1 MFKSL
6 IIILFILKSSH
17 AYAALFS
24 KDNFLNLNLETKH
37 SYHNEEK
44 NLIDWSDTFILISE
58 NQNIKKYKLEND
70 IFKIERTVIFED
82 KKIEVKD
89 KYINKI
95 KKKIGIISNYKLIN
109 KNPTKFHISGV
120 PTKMKNKE
128 AKLIAENPTIF
139 LTSDTETLGIYFN
152 DLYSKINLDIKVNSE
167 KELKFTDKN
176 LLLDSGETHTKIFNI
191 YKFDRGFEYYDFINY
206 LRKEHKVYTKIDGNF
221 FWLDP
226 FKNKEIISNPKLLKN
241 FFSNY
246 HIKYL
251 LIRPWIDYSDYDFEK
266 GRRVSRA
273 ELKDYFLKLKKTIK
287 LIDPKIKLL
296 VPLQSNII
304 SLNKEV
310 QKVIKENNVIKKGGF
325 RYYNIDIKEFLLKS
339 NLNLDKDELI
349 LNQKGE
355 ILFEIYWHDKKYG
368 SKNIVEIAL
377 PLKAY
382 ANGHLHNKLVNQI
395 NFALDEIEYDGVYI
409 DQFNQYYI
417 SPKHKISFNNQK
429 PNMAKIDTN
438 TGKIVSEY
446 ENVVLNTS
454 GFQKKIIDYLNT
466 KNAFMVFNTHHLHD
480 SLRYKKVARFGEGF
494 WYFYA
499 AKLWKDENFEKFAP
513 TQSFNA
519 SHLSTPLSLSMPVHF
534 YLKDDSEVSTHDI
547 LVKNLKFC
555 LFNGNL
561 MYFNSQDIKK
571 LNLDDQRMN
580 IFQKTFPIE
589 IQSINPQI
597 IKGKKKIIT
606 IKDLELKKNIFES
619 SNIFIFDKSGY
630 QIKNISTRIE
640 YKNDIIKINIDEE
653 NEILVVENKIETRN

>member
-1 MFKSL
+1 MFKGL
-6 IIILFILKSSH
+6 IIILLILKSSH
-17 AYAALFS
+17 TYATTFD
-24 KDNFLNLNLETKH
+24 KDNFLNINLDTKH

-44 NLIDWSDTFILISE
+44 NVIEWSDIFILISE
-58 NQNIKKYKLEND
+58 NQNVKKYKLEND
-70 IFKIERTVIFED
+70 NFKIERIVTFED

-89 KYINKI
+89 KYTNKL

-109 KNPTKFHISGV
+109 KNSTKFYISGNRI
-120 PTKMKNKE
+120 KKENKE
-128 AKLIAENPTIF
+128 AKLIAENPTIL
-139 LTSDTETLGIYFN
+139 LTSDIETFGIYFN

-176 LLLDSGETHTKIFNI
+176 LLLDKDETHTKIFYI
-191 YKFDRGFEYYDFINY
+191 YKFDRGFEYYDFINH
-206 LRKEHKVYTKIDGNF
+206 LRKELKVYTKIDGNF

-241 FFSNY
+241 FILNY
-246 HIKYL
+246 NIKYL

-382 ANGHLHNKLVNQI
+382 PNGHLHNKLVNQI

-446 ENVVLNTS
+446 ENVVLNTP
-454 GFQKKIIDYLNT
+454 GFEKKIIDHLNT
-466 KNAFMVFNTHHLHD
+466 KNALMVFNSHHLHD
-480 SLRYKKVARFGEGF
+480 KLRYKKVARFGEGF

-513 TQSFNA
+513 TQSFYA
-519 SHLSTPLSLSMPVHF
+519 SHLSTPLSLSIPVF
-534 YLKDDSEVSTHDI
+534 RYLKDDSEVSAHDI

-571 LNLDDQRMN
+571 LNLDDQRIN

-606 IKDLELKKNIFES
+606 IKDLELKKNIFENS
-619 SNIFIFDKSGY
+619 DIFIFDKSGY

-640 YKNDIIKINIDEE
+640 YKSDIIKINIDEE